1 MKDIHEYAT
10 EFARLALER
19 ATNAKRKA
27 GFRHDLARLTESK
40 AEETFL
46 RATTVDRESAKLKL
60 GIARCDVR
68 DTEVDLREAELD
80 LERLE
85 ARR

>member
-1 MKDIHEYAT
+1 MEIAEYAL
-10 EFARLALER
+10 EFRKLALER
-19 ATNAKRKA
+19 ATNDKRKA
-27 GFRHDLARLTESK
+27 GFKRDLARLAESR

-46 RATTVDRESAKLKL
+46 KATSQDREAAKLRL
-60 GIARCDVR
+60 SIARCDVR